1 MGSKYFQGFNY
12 SLANEDFQIEVE
24 LSRDF
29 QSIAA
34 VCGSGLRAF
43 NLLRPDVKELTLF
56 DISQTQLDYAQFQ
69 LEAIKSLSYADY
81 LKLFGFLHCDLSE
94 KVKIRNQLLEGKS
107 ENSFLKEMNFEM
119 LERGIFYSGRW
130 ESFVIKIA
138 KIVRFFL
145 DFDFDAEVYQS
156 PSIKPTWPK
165 RKLQWLLNIIA
176 RPSIF
181 NRFLYKGHMPS
192 QVGLSLGEFLIQGI
206 DWIISSPNL
215 KQSTLHQLFFLGYV
229 KYKEGIDSVLSKDK
243 FNLIKNYRGKIEF
256 ELIGLTD
263 AFKKIKADFW
273 SCSDVL
279 SYLSIA
285 EIKMLSDALV
295 NCTCRRVVIRT
306 FRNHP
311 ELNATL
317 DSNRNRSLEVWAM
330 DTDLTRLYRFK
341 IYDK

>member
-24 LSRDF
+24 LSRNYR
-29 QSIAA
+29 SIAA

-43 NLLRPDVKELTLF
+43 NLLRPDVEVLTLF

-69 LEAIKSLSYADY
+69 LQAIKHLPYLDY
-81 LKLFGFLHCDLSE
+81 LKLVGFVSCDLSE
-94 KVKIRNQLLEGKS
+94 KVKIKNQLS
-107 ENSFLKEMNFEM
+107 ENNTENFFLKELSFEM
-119 LERGIFYSGRW
+119 LERGLVYSGRW

-138 KIVRFFL
+138 KVIRFFL
-145 DFDFDAEVYQS
+145 DFDFDSEVYQVAS
-156 PSIKPTWPK
+156 EKATWPK
-165 RKLQWLLNIIA
+165 GKLQWLLNLIA

-206 DWIISSPNL
+206 DSIVKSPKL
-215 KQSTLHQLFFLGYV
+215 KQSALHQLFFLGNV
-229 KYKEGIDSVLSKDK
+229 KYKEGIDSVISEEK
-243 FNLIKNYRGKIEF
+243 FNVIKNYQGKIDF
-256 ELIGLTD
+256 ELIGLTE
-263 AFKKIKADFW
+263 AFKRIRADFW

-279 SYLSIA
+279 SYLSTE
-285 EIKMLSDALV
+285 EINALSSV
-295 NCTCRRVVIRT
+295 VSGSSCKRVVVRT

-317 DSNRNRSLEVWAM
+317 NSKRNKRSEEWAM
-330 DTDLTRLYRFK
+330 DTDLTRLYNFK
-341 IYDK
+341 IYDN